1 MLQPTP
7 VSRVERWFSEEP
19 RRPPAE
25 IACSLARGRFWRD
38 ERQRLIGS
46 HRDWD
51 EGADYLLG
59 IPPELGHALVL
70 TLSQLPTA
78 RRRPFADA
86 FYERQRS
93 TPGPSPEDEATRLAI
108 AANIILKIAE
118 VVGDQTIFDERT
130 LDLLRG
136 TEQGDDMNRTP
147 PAVLASLREK
157 IARIRLEFELEDPP
171 EPRGAAALALA
182 EVLDP
187 SSGTVDLK
195 EVLARSTWAAVET
208 VEEER
213 VLRFL
218 LDVDSILADA

>member
-1 MLQPTP
+1 
-7 VSRVERWFSEEP
+7 VSRIDRWFSEEP
-19 RRPPAE
+19 PRPPAE
-25 IACSLARGRFWRD
+25 IACLLSRGRFWRD

-59 IPPELGHALVL
+59 LPSELGHALVL
-70 TLSQLPTA
+70 VLSRLPAA

-86 FYERQRS
+86 FYEHRQSAPAFPPDDDAR
-93 TPGPSPEDEATRLAI
+93 RLALAAAI
-108 AANIILKIAE
+108 ALRLATVLNDADIY
-118 VVGDQTIFDERT
+118 DERT

-136 TEQGDDMNRTP
+136 TAQGDDLSRTP
-147 PAVLASLREK
+147 PAVLCALREK
-157 IARIRLEFELEDPP
+157 IARIRLEFESEDPA

-208 VEEER
+208 VEEDR

-218 LDVDSILADA
+218 LDVDSVLADA